1 MQLIARAFTCAL
13 LAGSTMALGQSADAQ
28 TLRDKIR
35 SHVMETRDAR
45 TGPMILMLRPIQRI
59 GFAAICRAR
68 LSDRRRRFL
77 CAWIPD
83 VLLHARGWQLPSKT
97 TDGYTLY

>member
-45 TGPMILMLRPIQRI
+45 TGPMMRGQQRPVVAVGQ
-59 GFAAICRAR
+59 C
-68 LSDRRRRFL
+68 
-77 CAWIPD
+77 P
-83 VLLHARGWQLPSKT
+83 
-97 TDGYTLY
+97 